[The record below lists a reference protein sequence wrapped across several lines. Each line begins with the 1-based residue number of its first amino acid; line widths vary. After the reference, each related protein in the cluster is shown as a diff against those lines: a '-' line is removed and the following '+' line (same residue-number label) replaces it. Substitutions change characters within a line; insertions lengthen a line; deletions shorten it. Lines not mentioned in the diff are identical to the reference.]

1 MVENNRIASDD
12 IKVAYNFNDYFSNP
26 VEYGNFANS
35 NFLLRKLCAK
45 ARFTWCQVPENLVQ
59 RSCQNEDRIFKV
71 ILKYQNHP
79 SLTVIK

>member
-1 MVENNRIASDD
+1 MVGNNRIASDD
-12 IKVAYNFNDYFSNP
+12 IKVAYNFHDYFSNP

-35 NFLLRKLCAK
+35 N
-45 ARFTWCQVPENLVQ
+45 LVK
-59 RSCQNEDRIFKV
+59 RSCQYEDRIFKV